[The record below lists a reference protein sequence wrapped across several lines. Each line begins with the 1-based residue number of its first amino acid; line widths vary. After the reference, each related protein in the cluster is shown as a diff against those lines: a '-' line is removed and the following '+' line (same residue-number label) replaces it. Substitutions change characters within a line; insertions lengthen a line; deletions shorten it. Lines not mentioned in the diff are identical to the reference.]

1 MDNTLKK
8 EIIVFA
14 GPNGSG
20 KSTITG
26 YLQIN
31 VDYVNA
37 DAIKKAI
44 SCTDLEAAIKATEM
58 RESLLEKNK
67 SFAFETVLS
76 TERNLNFLRKAKEK
90 DYFIKS
96 YFIMTNDVSINIS
109 RIEQRVAKGGHG
121 VQVEK
126 IKSRFDKSINNLKEL
141 IKISDICNVYD
152 NSNTAIKRIFKKR
165 KDVNYYNETHYWS
178 KEKIMRLTGVEV
190 MIEKDLNIFNQQE

>member
-1 MDNTLKK
+1 MDKALKN

-58 RESLLEKNK
+58 RESLLEENK

-76 TERNLNFLRKAKEK
+76 TERNLNFLKKAKDK

-96 YFIMTNDVSINIS
+96 YFILTNDVNINIS

-121 VQVEK
+121 VPVDK
-126 IKSRFDKSINNLKEL
+126 IRSRFKKSIDNLKEL
-141 IKISDICNVYD
+141 IKISDVCNVYD
-152 NSNTAIKRIFKKR
+152 NSNTNIKRIFKKR

-190 MIEKDLNIFNQQE
+190 MIEKDLNIFN

>member
-1 MDNTLKK
+1 MDKALKN

-58 RESLLEKNK
+58 RESLLEENK
-67 SFAFETVLS
+67 SFAFEIVLS
-76 TERNLNFLRKAKEK
+76 TERNLNFLKKAKDK
-90 DYFIKS
+90 DYFIKC
-96 YFIMTNDVSINIS
+96 YFIMTNDVNINIS

-121 VQVEK
+121 VPVDK
-126 IKSRFDKSINNLKEL
+126 IRSRFKKSIDNLKEL
-141 IKISDICNVYD
+141 IKISDVCNVYD
-152 NSNTAIKRIFKKR
+152 NSNTNIKRIFKKR

-178 KEKIMRLTGVEV
+178 W
-190 MIEKDLNIFNQQE
+190 